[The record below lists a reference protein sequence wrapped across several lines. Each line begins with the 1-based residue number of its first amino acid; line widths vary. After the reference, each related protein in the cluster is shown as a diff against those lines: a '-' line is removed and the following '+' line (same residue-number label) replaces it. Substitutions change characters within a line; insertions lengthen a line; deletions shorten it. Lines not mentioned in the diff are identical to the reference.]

1 MTSVSYEM
9 KRFVPVAIA
18 CSHVTCV
25 CSMVARLNRLLFYW
39 SDCFLK
45 ERGKGRRRKK
55 DKEELKKQQL
65 LARQFLIF
73 RELVIV

>member
-9 KRFVPVAIA
+9 KRFVLAAVA

-25 CSMVARLNRLLFYW
+25 CSMVVRLNHLLFYW

-45 ERGKGRRRKK
+45 EREKGRRRKR

-65 LARQFLIF
+65 LARHFLIF